1 MILHRKLVIMYGD
14 SVVLASAQA
23 SLCTSSNLEILALDK
38 SSCNSAESLRHLH
51 PDALIFELG
60 STSPDLPL
68 SILHQ
73 PDMLLIGIDPET
85 HQALVWSGRKST
97 AIDTA
102 DLLDVIQGKHSS
114 TLRKEHKV
122 KTKRS
127 QTPGKGFGA

>member
-38 SSCNSAESLRHLH
+38 SCCNSAENLRHLH

-102 DLLDVIQGKHSS
+102 ELLGVIQGKHSS

>member
-23 SLCTSSNLEILALDK
+23 SLCTSSNLEILVLDK
-38 SSCNSAESLRHLH
+38 PSCDSAKNLRHLH

-102 DLLDVIQGKHSS
+102 DLLGVILGKHSS

-127 QTPGKGFGA
+127 